1 MARSMRLLWISS
13 FEAEAAPP
21 PNSLPM
27 VVLGHPGLAARCRR
41 SDARTLFIPVATP
54 GIGEPGHLFR
64 TDGTVLMPLDAAL
77 DSGLPS
83 VAQVLAGIERALLKG
98 AP

>member
-1 MARSMRLLWISS
+1 
-13 FEAEAAPP
+13 
-21 PNSLPM
+21 M
-27 VVLGHPGLAARCRR
+27 VVLGHPRLAARCQR

-77 DSGLPS
+77 DTRLPS
-83 VAQVLAGIERALLKG
+83 VARVLASVERSLPKG

>member
-1 MARSMRLLWISS
+1 
-13 FEAEAAPP
+13 
-21 PNSLPM
+21 
-27 VVLGHPGLAARCRR
+27 VVLGHPDLAARCRR
-41 SDARTLFIPVATP
+41 SDAPTVFIPVATP

-64 TDGTVLMPLDAAL
+64 TDGTVLMPLDAVL

-83 VAQVLAGIERALLKG
+83 VAQVLAGIERSLAKSHDGARGTEG